1 MKNLIKKLLS
11 FLPKDIEKKS
21 THIIKMIFIKEYR
34 WMINNYWKFGQDNRK
49 KIFFSAA
56 RYMNINRPINGYYF
70 EFGCNEAN
78 TFRMAYNIFK
88 NLFKLKY
95 VAFDS
100 FEGLPEVK
108 EIDKMEVF
116 YEGKLAFDESK
127 FIKLVKKEGIK
138 DEELIVV
145 KGFYKNTLNQELI
158 DKLNP
163 TKAAVIYVDCDLYS
177 STVDVLKFIKHFLQ
191 PGTIL
196 IFDDWNCFYGD
207 KNRGQKKAFYEFLN
221 LNKDL
226 VFEEFITDCEA
237 KSFVYINNKNEAQF
251 K

>member
-1 MKNLIKKLLS
+1 MKILKSIFSLII
-11 FLPKDIEKKS
+11 DIK
-21 THIIKMIFIKEYR
+21 IYF
-34 WMINNYWKFGQDNRK
+34 
-49 KIFFSAA
+49 IFFLFTFSFKILANENNFEFNIVGNYNTDKEVILTIIDEIPDDISEEFSNYLLNA
-56 RYMNINRPINGYYF
+56 LNNTGLFQEIKISLKDNKYNINVIEYPVIQKIYF
-70 EFGCNEAN
+70 EGNE
-78 TFRMAYNIFK
+78 R
-88 NLFKLKY
+88 
-95 VAFDS
+95 
-100 FEGLPEVK
+100 
-108 EIDKMEVF
+108 
-116 YEGKLAFDESK
+116 
-127 FIKLVKKEGIK
+127 IK

-226 VFEEFITDCEA
+226 VFEEFTTDCEA